1 MRIFVVEYITG
12 GGLLGRPM
20 TAELLNEAET
30 MLGALLADLSL
41 VPDISMLVSRD
52 SRLPPLDYDCET
64 FTPRPGDD
72 LWEVWGHCIDRC
84 DAVWAI
90 MPETNALLERISRLT
105 LARTR
110 RLIGSH
116 PSAVSIAASKLH
128 TAGTLQRAGIDVV
141 PTYAMGTCIPVNSS
155 RWILKPDD
163 GVGGEGAHI
172 FESHEAMLH
181 ALRYRDRYSGYVA
194 QPVLEGKAASLS
206 LLCRDR
212 SATLLTA
219 NCQQVR
225 EAGGRYELEGVL
237 VNGLADAHLR
247 YAGLA
252 RAIARAIP
260 GLWGYAGVDMVLT
273 ANGPVVLEVNPRLT
287 VSYAGLRSALGVNP
301 AKLILRMLQND
312 ASLPSCTPLTRVSA
326 RVVPGVALV
335 A

>member
-12 GGLLGRPM
+12 GGMVGRPM
-20 TAELLNEAET
+20 TADLLNEAEI

-41 VPDISMLVSRD
+41 LPDISVLVSRD
-52 SRLPPLDYDCET
+52 SRLPALGYDCET
-64 FTPRPGDD
+64 FTPRPGDN

-90 MPETNALLERISRLT
+90 MPETDALLERISNLT
-105 LARTR
+105 LARRR

-116 PSAVSIAASKLH
+116 PSAVSIAASKLQ

-141 PTYAMGTCIPVNSS
+141 PTYAVGTDIPVYSS
-155 RWILKPDD
+155 RWVLKPDD
-163 GVGGEGAHI
+163 GVGGEGSHI
-172 FESHEAMLH
+172 LESYDAMIQT
-181 ALRYRDRYSGYVA
+181 LRYRDRYSGYVA
-194 QPVLEGKAASLS
+194 QPVLEGKAVSLS

-212 SATLLTA
+212 FATLLTA

-225 EAGGRYELEGVL
+225 EVGGRYELEGVL
-237 VNGLADAHLR
+237 VNGFADAHLL

-273 ANGPVVLEVNPRLT
+273 GNGPVVLEVNPRLT
-287 VSYAGLRSALGVNP
+287 VSYAGLHSALAVNP
-301 AKLILRMLQND
+301 AKLILRMLHND
-312 ASLPSCTPLTRVSA
+312 ARLPSCTPVTSVST
-326 RVVPGVALV
+326 RVVPGEALV